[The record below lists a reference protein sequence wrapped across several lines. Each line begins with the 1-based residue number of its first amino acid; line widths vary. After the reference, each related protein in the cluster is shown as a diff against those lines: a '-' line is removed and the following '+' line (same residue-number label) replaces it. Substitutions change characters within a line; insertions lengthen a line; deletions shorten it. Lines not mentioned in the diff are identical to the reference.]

1 MQEKFDFLRKNGTIF
16 AHVRK
21 KQYFCRRKRN
31 HMNRI
36 LWIDDEIDLLQPYII
51 YLTSKGYEV
60 TTASNGEDAL
70 DLLSAQ
76 DIVFLD
82 ENMPGMTGLETL
94 QEIKR
99 LHPEVP
105 VVMITKSEEEHIME
119 QAIGEQ
125 IADYLIKPVNPS
137 QILLCLKKHIH
148 QQAIV
153 TEHVQQNYRQE
164 WSDISY
170 MIDTATTFEEW
181 AAIVRTLSKW
191 DLELEDSPM
200 RSLIDDQRTQANAA
214 FAKWIAKNYESWFE
228 ARKSSIAQSSIA
240 QSSIP
245 LMSPDVMKHS
255 IFPLLDKGEKVLL
268 CVIDNFRYDQWKTI
282 QPLLSEFYTVQNEE
296 QYMSIL
302 PTATQYAR
310 NAIFSGLLPLQ
321 IQEMYPQYWVE
332 EGDEESKNQY
342 EKELVQTLL
351 DRYRRR
357 ESFNYWKVNES
368 DFCER
373 VIAQLKGAQAPLNI
387 VVLNFID
394 MLSHSRTESKM
405 MRELANDESAYRSL
419 TLSWFRHSPTYEL
432 LRRAAEL
439 GFTLVLTTDHGT
451 TRVKNA
457 VQIIADKNTNTNIRY
472 KVGKALNC
480 SSKNVMSIE
489 QPKRVGLPCP
499 NVSSSYAFCTGS
511 DFFAYPNQFNYYAQY
526 YRNTFQ
532 HGGISLEEMII
543 PLVTLMPKK

>member
-1 MQEKFDFLRKNGTIF
+1 
-16 AHVRK
+16 
-21 KQYFCRRKRN
+21 
-31 HMNRI
+31 MNRI
-36 LWIDDEIDLLQPYII
+36 LWVDDEIDLLQPYII
-51 YLTSKGYEV
+51 YLKGKGYNVE
-60 TTASNGEDAL
+60 TASNGEDAL
-70 DLLSAQ
+70 DALDTIVP

-99 LHPEVP
+99 LHPDVP
-105 VVMITKSEEEHIME
+105 VVMITKSEEEHVME
-119 QAIGEQ
+119 QAIGEM

-153 TEHVQQNYRQE
+153 TEQVQQNYRQE

-170 MIDTATTFEEW
+170 MIDTATTIEEW
-181 AAIVRTLSKW
+181 QAIERTLSRW
-191 DLELEDSPM
+191 DIELENSPM

-214 FAKWIAKNYESWFE
+214 FAKWIAKNYETWF
-228 ARKSSIAQSSIA
+228 ANGQKIAANS
-240 QSSIP
+240 P
-245 LMSPDVMKHS
+245 LMSQDIMKHAV
-255 IFPLLDKGEKVLL
+255 FPLLDKGEKVLL
-268 CVIDNFRYDQWKTI
+268 CVIDNFRYDQWKAI
-282 QPLLSEFYTVQNEE
+282 QPLLSEFYTIQTEE
-296 QYMSIL
+296 QYTSIL

-310 NAIFSGLLPLQ
+310 NAIFSGLMPLQ
-321 IQEMYPQYWVE
+321 IQQMFPQYWVE

-373 VIAQLKGAQAPLNI
+373 VIAQLKGVHTPLNI

-419 TLSWFRHSPTYEL
+419 TLSWFKHSPTYEL
-432 LRRAAEL
+432 MHRAAEL

-451 TRVKNA
+451 TRVKNP
-457 VQIIADKNTNTNIRY
+457 VQIVADKNTNTNIRY

-480 SSKNVMSIE
+480 SSKNVMMIE
-489 QPKRVGLPCP
+489 QPKRVGLPSP
-499 NVSSSYAFCTGS
+499 NVSSSYAFCTGN

-532 HGGISLEEMII
+532 HGGISLEEMIV
-543 PLVTLMPKK
+543 PLITLIPKK

>member
-1 MQEKFDFLRKNGTIF
+1 MS
-16 AHVRK
+16 
-21 KQYFCRRKRN
+21 
-31 HMNRI
+31 RI
-36 LWIDDEIDLLQPYII
+36 LWVDDEVDLLQPYII
-51 YLTSKGYEV
+51 YLKGKGYEV
-60 TTASNGEDAL
+60 ITATNGEDAL
-70 DLLSAQ
+70 EVISNQQSAFS
-76 DIVFLD
+76 IVFLD

-119 QAIGEQ
+119 QAIGEK

-148 QQAIV
+148 SRDIV
-153 TEHVQQNYRQE
+153 TEQVQQNYRQE

-170 MIDTATTFEEW
+170 MIDTASTIEEW
-181 AAIVRTLSKW
+181 QAIERTLSKW
-191 DLELEDSPM
+191 DIELENSPM
-200 RSLIDDQRTQANAA
+200 RSLIEDQRTQANAA
-214 FAKWIAKNYESWFE
+214 FGKWIAKNYEAWFE
-228 ARKSSIAQSSIA
+228 NTEHRAQSTDQITR
-240 QSSIP
+240 P
-245 LMSPDVMKHS
+245 VMSQDVMKHAV
-255 IFPLLDKGEKVLL
+255 FPLLDKGEKVLL

-282 QPLLSEFYTVQNEE
+282 QPLLSEFYSVVHEE
-296 QYMSIL
+296 QYTSIL

-321 IQEMYPQYWVE
+321 IQQMFPQYWVE
-332 EGDEESKNQY
+332 EGAEESKNQY

-357 ESFNYWKVNES
+357 ESFQYWKVNES

-373 VIAQLKGAQAPLNI
+373 VIAQLKGVQAPLSI

-405 MRELANDESAYRSL
+405 MRELANDEAAYRSL

-480 SSKNVMSIE
+480 SSKNVFSIE

-532 HGGISLEEMII
+532 HGGVSLEEMII
-543 PLVTLMPKK
+543 PLVTLVPKKN

>member
-1 MQEKFDFLRKNGTIF
+1 MSQ
-16 AHVRK
+16 
-21 KQYFCRRKRN
+21 
-31 HMNRI
+31 I
-36 LWIDDEIDLLQPYII
+36 LWVDDEIDLLQPYII
-51 YLTSKGYEV
+51 YLKGKGYEV
-60 TTASNGEDAL
+60 ITASNGEDAL
-70 DLLSAQ
+70 DLFSNIQ
-76 DIVFLD
+76 SPISNQFDIVFLD
-82 ENMPGMTGLETL
+82 ENMPGMSGLETL

-119 QAIGEQ
+119 QAIGEK

-148 QQAIV
+148 SRDIV
-153 TEHVQQNYRQE
+153 TEQVQQNYRQE

-170 MIDTATTFEEW
+170 MIDTATTIEEW
-181 AAIVRTLSKW
+181 QAIERTLSRW
-191 DLELEDSPM
+191 DIELENSPM
-200 RSLIDDQRTQANAA
+200 RSLIEDQRTQANAA
-214 FAKWIAKNYESWFE
+214 FAKWIAKNYESWFAGE
-228 ARKSSIAQSSIA
+228 R
-240 QSSIP
+240 P
-245 LMSPDVMKHS
+245 VMSQDVMKHS
-255 IFPLLDKGEKVLL
+255 VFPLLDEGKKVLL

-282 QPLLSEFYTVQNEE
+282 QPLISEFYTVQHEE
-296 QYMSIL
+296 QYTSIL

-310 NAIFSGLLPLQ
+310 NAIFSGLMPLQ
-321 IQEMYPQYWVE
+321 IQQMFPNLWVE
-332 EGDEESKNQY
+332 EGDEESKNQH

-351 DRYRRR
+351 NRYRRR
-357 ESFNYWKVNES
+357 ETFNYWKVNES

-373 VIAQLKGAQAPLNI
+373 VIAQLKSVQTPLNI

-405 MRELANDESAYRSL
+405 MRELANDEAAYRSL

-432 LRRAAEL
+432 LRRAADL

-480 SSKNVMSIE
+480 SDKSVFFIE
-489 QPKRVGLPCP
+489 QPKQVGLPCP

-543 PLVTLMPKK
+543 PLVTLVPRKN

>member
-1 MQEKFDFLRKNGTIF
+1 
-16 AHVRK
+16 
-21 KQYFCRRKRN
+21 
-31 HMNRI
+31 MNRI
-36 LWIDDEIDLLQPYII
+36 LWVDDEIDLLQPYII
-51 YLTSKGYEV
+51 YLKEKGYEV
-60 TTASNGEDAL
+60 VTASNGEDAVEAISRQTS
-70 DLLSAQ
+70 DVSHQ
-76 DIVFLD
+76 GSEISIVFLD
-82 ENMPGMTGLETL
+82 ENMPGMSGLETL

-99 LHPEVP
+99 IHPEVP

-119 QAIGEQ
+119 QAIGGK
-125 IADYLIKPVNPS
+125 IADYLTKPVNPS

-153 TEHVQQNYRQE
+153 SEQVQQNYRQE
-164 WSDISY
+164 WSDITY
-170 MIDTATTFEEW
+170 MIDTASTIEEW
-181 AAIVRTLSKW
+181 QAIERMLSKW
-191 DLELEDSPM
+191 DIELAEIEAEQGGRSGM
-200 RSLIDDQRTQANAA
+200 HSLIEDQRTQANAA
-214 FAKWIAKNYESWFE
+214 FGKWVSRNYEGWFGTSE
-228 ARKSSIAQSSIA
+228 RPI
-240 QSSIP
+240 
-245 LMSPDVMKHS
+245 MSQDVMKHAV
-255 IFPLLDKGEKVLL
+255 FPLLDRGEKVLV

-282 QPLLSEFYTVQNEE
+282 QPLISEFYTIRTEE
-296 QYMSIL
+296 QYTSIL

-310 NAIFSGLLPLQ
+310 NAIFAGLLPLQ

-373 VIAQLKGAQAPLNI
+373 VIAQLKGVKTPLNI

-394 MLSHSRTESKM
+394 MLSHSRTESKIM
-405 MRELANDESAYRSL
+405 KELANDESAYRSL
-419 TLSWFRHSPTYEL
+419 TMSWFKHSPTHEL

-480 SSKNVMSIE
+480 NSKNVMTIE

-499 NVSSSYAFCTGS
+499 NVSSSYMFCTGS

-526 YRNTFQ
+526 FRNTFQ

-543 PLVTLMPKK
+543 PLVTLVPKR

>member
-1 MQEKFDFLRKNGTIF
+1 
-16 AHVRK
+16 
-21 KQYFCRRKRN
+21 
-31 HMNRI
+31 MNRI
-36 LWIDDEIDLLQPYII
+36 LWVDDEIDLLQPYII
-51 YLTSKGYEV
+51 YLKNKGYEV
-60 TTASNGEDAL
+60 VSASNGEDAL
-70 DLLSAQ
+70 QIVKGEKTDGDNHF

-99 LHPEVP
+99 LRPEVP

-119 QAIGEQ
+119 QAIGEK

-148 QQAIV
+148 QQEIV
-153 TEHVQQNYRQE
+153 TEQVQQNYRQE

-170 MIDTATTFEEW
+170 MIDTATTIEEW
-181 AAIVRTLSKW
+181 QAIERTLSKW
-191 DLELEDSPM
+191 DIELENAPM

-214 FAKWIAKNYESWFE
+214 FGKWIAKNYESWFE
-228 ARKSSIAQSSIA
+228 STDRFTDRVQNTDQVTRPI
-240 QSSIP
+240 
-245 LMSPDVMKHS
+245 MSHDVMKHAV
-255 IFPLLDKGEKVLL
+255 FPLLDQGEKVLL
-268 CVIDNFRYDQWKTI
+268 CVIDNFRFDQWKTI
-282 QPLLSEFYTVQNEE
+282 QPLISEFYSIRHEE
-296 QYMSIL
+296 QYTSIL

-321 IQEMYPQYWVE
+321 IQQMYPQYWVE
-332 EGDEESKNQY
+332 EGDEETKNQH
-342 EKELVQTLL
+342 ERELVQTLL

-368 DFCER
+368 DFCEK
-373 VIAQLKGAQAPLNI
+373 VIHQLKGVTAPLNI

-405 MRELANDESAYRSL
+405 MRELANDEAAYRSL
-419 TLSWFRHSPTYEL
+419 TLSWFKHSPTYDL

-480 SSKNVMSIE
+480 SSKNVFSIE

-532 HGGISLEEMII
+532 HGGISLEEMIV
-543 PLVTLMPKK
+543 PLVTLGPRN

>member
-1 MQEKFDFLRKNGTIF
+1 
-16 AHVRK
+16 
-21 KQYFCRRKRN
+21 
-31 HMNRI
+31 MNKI
-36 LWIDDEIDLLQPYII
+36 LWVDDEIDLLQPYII
-51 YLTSKGYEV
+51 YLSGKGYEV
-60 TTASNGEDAL
+60 STATNGRDAL
-70 DLLSAQ
+70 DIVEQ
-76 DIVFLD
+76 TVPDIVFLD
-82 ENMPGMTGLETL
+82 ENMPGLTGLETL

-99 LHPEVP
+99 LRPEVP
-105 VVMITKSEEEHIME
+105 IVMITKSEEEHIME
-119 QAIGEQ
+119 QAIGEK

-148 QQAIV
+148 QQTIV
-153 TEHVQQNYRQE
+153 SEHTQENYRQD
-164 WSDISY
+164 WSDIAY
-170 MIDTATTFEEW
+170 MIDTAATFEEW
-181 AAIVRTLSKW
+181 AAIERTLSKW
-191 DLELEDSPM
+191 DIDLEQMSM
-200 RSLIDDQRTQANAA
+200 RSMIDDQRTQANSA
-214 FAKWIAKNYESWFE
+214 FAKWISKNYENWFTQTNNQP
-228 ARKSSIAQSSIA
+228 ASDNNR
-240 QSSIP
+240 P
-245 LMSPDVMKHS
+245 VMSHEVMKHS
-255 IFPLLDKGEKVLL
+255 VFPLLDNGEKVLL

-282 QPLLSEFYTVQNEE
+282 QPLVGEFYAIREEE

-321 IQEMYPQYWVE
+321 IQKMYPQYWVE
-332 EGDEESKNQY
+332 EGDEDSKNQF

-357 ESFNYWKVNES
+357 ETFTYWKVNES

-373 VIAQLKGAQAPLNI
+373 VIAQLKSVQTPLNI

-405 MRELANDESAYRSL
+405 MRELANDEAAYRSL
-419 TLSWFRHSPTYEL
+419 TLSWFRHSPTYNL
-432 LRRAAEL
+432 LKRAAEL

-480 SSKNVMSIE
+480 NAKSVFVLDRPEKT
-489 QPKRVGLPCP
+489 GLPCP
-499 NVSSSYAFCTGS
+499 NVSSSYAFCTGN

-526 YRNTFQ
+526 FRNTFQ

-543 PLVTLMPKK
+543 PLVTLTPKG

>member
-1 MQEKFDFLRKNGTIF
+1 MSQ
-16 AHVRK
+16 
-21 KQYFCRRKRN
+21 
-31 HMNRI
+31 I
-36 LWIDDEIDLLQPYII
+36 LWVDDEIDLLQPYII
-51 YLTSKGYEV
+51 YLKGKGYELI
-60 TTASNGEDAL
+60 TATNGEDAI
-70 DLLSAQ
+70 DLLDESVP

-119 QAIGEQ
+119 QAIGEK

-148 QQAIV
+148 QQEIV
-153 TEHVQQNYRQE
+153 TEQVQQNYRQE

-170 MIDTATTFEEW
+170 MIDTASTIEEW
-181 AAIVRTLSKW
+181 QAIERTLSKW
-191 DLELEDSPM
+191 DIELESSPM
-200 RSLIDDQRTQANAA
+200 RSLIEDQRTQANAA
-214 FAKWIAKNYESWFE
+214 FAKWIAKHYEGWFE
-228 ARKSSIAQSSIA
+228 VQRDNVQSKKDA
-240 QSSIP
+240 P
-245 LMSPDVMKHS
+245 LLSMNVMKHAV
-255 IFPLLDKGEKVLL
+255 FPLLDKGEKVLL

-282 QPLLSEFYTVQNEE
+282 QPLISEFYTVRSEE
-296 QYMSIL
+296 QYTSIL

-321 IQEMYPQYWVE
+321 IQQMYPQYWVE
-332 EGDEESKNQY
+332 EGDEETKNQY

-357 ESFNYWKVNES
+357 ETFNYWKVNES

-373 VIAQLKGAQAPLNI
+373 VIMQLKGVQAPLNI

-405 MRELANDESAYRSL
+405 MRELANDEGAYRSL
-419 TLSWFRHSPTYEL
+419 TLSWFRHSPTYDL
-432 LRRAAEL
+432 LRRAADL

-480 SSKNVMSIE
+480 TSKNVFFIE
-489 QPKRVGLPCP
+489 QPKQVGLPCP
-499 NVSSSYAFCTGS
+499 NVSSSYAFCAGS

-543 PLVTLMPKK
+543 PLVTLTPKK

>member
-1 MQEKFDFLRKNGTIF
+1 
-16 AHVRK
+16 
-21 KQYFCRRKRN
+21 
-31 HMNRI
+31 MNRI
-36 LWIDDEIDLLQPYII
+36 LWVDDEIDLLQPYII
-51 YLTSKGYEV
+51 YLNSKGYDVV
-60 TTASNGEDAL
+60 TSSNGQDAL
-70 DLLSAQ
+70 DHVVESAP

-82 ENMPGMTGLETL
+82 ENMPGMSGLETL

-99 LHPEVP
+99 LRPEVP

-119 QAIGEQ
+119 QAIGEK

-148 QQAIV
+148 QHAIV
-153 TEHVQQNYRQE
+153 SEHARDNYRQE
-164 WSDISY
+164 WSDIAY
-170 MIDTATTFEEW
+170 MIDTATTVEEW
-181 AAIVRTLSKW
+181 MAVERTLTRW
-191 DLELEDSPM
+191 DIELEQSSM
-200 RSLIDDQRTQANAA
+200 RSMLDDQRSQANAA
-214 FAKWIAKNYESWFE
+214 FAKWVAKNYENWFTPNLPNTAS
-228 ARKSSIAQSSIA
+228 AR
-240 QSSIP
+240 P
-245 LMSPDVMKHS
+245 VMSQDMMKHS
-255 IFPLLDKGEKVLL
+255 VFPLLDNGEKVLL

-282 QPLLSEFYTVQNEE
+282 QPLLSEIYSVRSEE

-332 EGDEESKNQY
+332 EGDEESKNQF
-342 EKELVQTLL
+342 ERELVQTLL

-357 ESFNYWKVNES
+357 ESFTYWKVNES

-373 VIAQLKGAQAPLNI
+373 ITHQLKGIQTPLTI

-405 MRELANDESAYRSL
+405 MRELANDEAAYRSL
-419 TLSWFRHSPTYEL
+419 TLSWFRHSPTYNL
-432 LRRAAEL
+432 LKRAAEL
-439 GFTLVLTTDHGT
+439 GYTLVLTTDHGT

-457 VQIIADKNTNTNIRY
+457 VQIVADKNTNTNIRY

-480 SSKNVMSIE
+480 NSKNVMVID
-489 QPKRVGLPCP
+489 QPKKVGLPCP
-499 NVSSSYAFCTGS
+499 NVSSSYMFCSGS

-532 HGGISLEEMII
+532 HGGISLEEMIV
-543 PLVTLMPKK
+543 PLVTLQPK

>member
-1 MQEKFDFLRKNGTIF
+1 M
-16 AHVRK
+16 
-21 KQYFCRRKRN
+21 
-31 HMNRI
+31 
-36 LWIDDEIDLLQPYII
+36 DDEIDLLQPYII
-51 YLTSKGYEV
+51 YLKGKGYNVE
-60 TTASNGEDAL
+60 TASNGEDAL
-70 DLLSAQ
+70 DALDTIVP

-99 LHPEVP
+99 LHPDVP

-119 QAIGEQ
+119 QAIGEK

-153 TEHVQQNYRQE
+153 TEQVQQNYRQE

-170 MIDTATTFEEW
+170 MIDTATTIEEW
-181 AAIVRTLSKW
+181 QAIERTLSRW
-191 DLELEDSPM
+191 DIELENSPM

-214 FAKWIAKNYESWFE
+214 FAKWIAKNYETWF
-228 ARKSSIAQSSIA
+228 ANGQKIAANS
-240 QSSIP
+240 P
-245 LMSPDVMKHS
+245 LMSQDIMKHAV
-255 IFPLLDKGEKVLL
+255 FPLLDKGEKVLL
-268 CVIDNFRYDQWKTI
+268 CVIDNFRYDQWKAI
-282 QPLLSEFYTVQNEE
+282 QPLLSEFYTIQTEE
-296 QYMSIL
+296 QYTSIL

-310 NAIFSGLLPLQ
+310 NAIFSGLMPLQ
-321 IQEMYPQYWVE
+321 IQQMFPQYWVE

-373 VIAQLKGAQAPLNI
+373 VIAQLKGVHTPLNI

-419 TLSWFRHSPTYEL
+419 TLSWFKHSPTYEL
-432 LRRAAEL
+432 MHRAAEL

-451 TRVKNA
+451 TRVKNP
-457 VQIIADKNTNTNIRY
+457 VQIVADKNTNTNIRY
-472 KVGKALNC
+472 KVGKALNR
-480 SSKNVMSIE
+480 SSKNVMMIE
-489 QPKRVGLPCP
+489 QPKRVGLPSP
-499 NVSSSYAFCTGS
+499 NVSSSYAFCTGN

-532 HGGISLEEMII
+532 HGGISLEEMIV
-543 PLVTLMPKK
+543 PLITLIPKK

>member
-1 MQEKFDFLRKNGTIF
+1 
-16 AHVRK
+16 
-21 KQYFCRRKRN
+21 
-31 HMNRI
+31 MNRI
-36 LWIDDEIDLLQPYII
+36 LWVDDEIDLLQPYII
-51 YLTSKGYEV
+51 YLKGKGYEV
-60 TTASNGEDAL
+60 TTASNGEDAIDTL
-70 DLLSAQ
+70 ADTVPE
-76 DIVFLD
+76 IVFLD

-119 QAIGEQ
+119 QAIGEK

-148 QQAIV
+148 QRSIV
-153 TEHVQQNYRQE
+153 TEQVQQNYRQE

-170 MIDTATTFEEW
+170 MIDTATTIEEW
-181 AAIVRTLSKW
+181 QAIERTLTKW
-191 DLELEDSPM
+191 DLELENSPM
-200 RSLIDDQRTQANAA
+200 RSLIEDQRTQANSA
-214 FAKWIAKNYESWFE
+214 FSKWVAKNYETIFE
-228 ARKSSIAQSSIA
+228 SRKNATLKEESL
-240 QSSIP
+240 
-245 LMSPDVMKHS
+245 LMSPDVMKHAV
-255 IFPLLDKGEKVLL
+255 FPLLDKGEKVLF

-282 QPLLSEFYTVQNEE
+282 QPLISEFYAIQHEE
-296 QYMSIL
+296 QYTSIL

-310 NAIFSGLLPLQ
+310 NAIFSGLMPLQ
-321 IQEMYPQYWVE
+321 IQQMFPDLWVE
-332 EGDEESKNQY
+332 EGDEESKNLH

-368 DFCER
+368 EFCER
-373 VIAQLKGAQAPLNI
+373 VIHQLKGASAPLNI
-387 VVLNFID
+387 VVFNFID

-405 MRELANDESAYRSL
+405 MRELANDEAAYRSL
-419 TLSWFRHSPTYEL
+419 TLSWFRHSPTYDL

-439 GFTLVLTTDHGT
+439 GYTLVLTTDHGT

-480 SSKNVMSIE
+480 SSKNVFTID
-489 QPKRVGLPCP
+489 QPKQVGLPCP

-543 PLVTLMPKK
+543 PLVTLVPKGAN

>member
-1 MQEKFDFLRKNGTIF
+1 MSQ
-16 AHVRK
+16 
-21 KQYFCRRKRN
+21 
-31 HMNRI
+31 I
-36 LWIDDEIDLLQPYII
+36 LWVDDEIDLLQPYII
-51 YLTSKGYEV
+51 YLKGKGYEV
-60 TTASNGEDAL
+60 ITASNGEDAL
-70 DLLSAQ
+70 ELFSNIQ
-76 DIVFLD
+76 SPISNQFDIVFLD
-82 ENMPGMTGLETL
+82 ENMPGMSGLETL

-119 QAIGEQ
+119 QAIGEK

-148 QQAIV
+148 SRDIV
-153 TEHVQQNYRQE
+153 TEQVQQNYRQE

-170 MIDTATTFEEW
+170 MIDTATTIEEW
-181 AAIVRTLSKW
+181 QAIERTLSRW
-191 DLELEDSPM
+191 DIELENSPM
-200 RSLIDDQRTQANAA
+200 RSLIEDQRTQANAA
-214 FAKWIAKNYESWFE
+214 FAKWIAKNYESWFAGE
-228 ARKSSIAQSSIA
+228 RPI
-240 QSSIP
+240 
-245 LMSPDVMKHS
+245 MSQDVMKHS
-255 IFPLLDKGEKVLL
+255 VFPLLDEGKKVLL

-282 QPLLSEFYTVQNEE
+282 QPLISEFYTVQHEE
-296 QYMSIL
+296 QYTSIL

-310 NAIFSGLLPLQ
+310 NAIFSGLMPLQ
-321 IQEMYPQYWVE
+321 IQQMFPNLWVE
-332 EGDEESKNQY
+332 EGDEESKNQH

-357 ESFNYWKVNES
+357 ETFNYWKVNES

-373 VIAQLKGAQAPLNI
+373 VIAQLKSVQTPLNI

-405 MRELANDESAYRSL
+405 MRELANDEAAYRSL

-432 LRRAAEL
+432 LRRAADL

-480 SSKNVMSIE
+480 SDKSVFFIE
-489 QPKRVGLPCP
+489 QPKQVGLPCP

-543 PLVTLMPKK
+543 PLVTLAPKKS

>member
-1 MQEKFDFLRKNGTIF
+1 
-16 AHVRK
+16 
-21 KQYFCRRKRN
+21 
-31 HMNRI
+31 MNRI
-36 LWIDDEIDLLQPYII
+36 LWVDDEIDLLQPYII
-51 YLTSKGYEV
+51 YLKEKNYEV
-60 TTASNGEDAL
+60 VTASNGEDAL
-70 DLLSAQ
+70 EVFSHQHSAFS
-76 DIVFLD
+76 IVFLD

-119 QAIGEQ
+119 QAIGEK

-153 TEHVQQNYRQE
+153 SEQVQQNYRQE

-170 MIDTATTFEEW
+170 MIDTATTIEEW
-181 AAIVRTLSKW
+181 QAIERTLSKW
-191 DLELEDSPM
+191 DIELENSSM
-200 RSLIDDQRTQANAA
+200 RSLIEDQRTQANAA
-214 FAKWIAKNYESWFE
+214 FAKWIAKNYVSWFE
-228 ARKSSIAQSSIA
+228 VQSDNV
-240 QSSIP
+240 QSTKDAP
-245 LMSPDVMKHS
+245 LMSHNLMKHS
-255 IFPLLDKGEKVLL
+255 VFPLLDKGEKVLL

-282 QPLLSEFYTVQNEE
+282 QPLISEFYTIRSEE
-296 QYMSIL
+296 QYTSIL

-321 IQEMYPQYWVE
+321 IQTMYPQYWVE

-342 EKELVQTLL
+342 EKELVRTLL

-357 ESFNYWKVNES
+357 ETFNYWKVNES

-373 VIAQLKGAQAPLNI
+373 VIAQLKGVQTPLNV

-405 MRELANDESAYRSL
+405 MRELANDEAAYRSL

-480 SSKNVMSIE
+480 ASKNVFSIE

-543 PLVTLMPKK
+543 PLVTLIPKS

>member
-1 MQEKFDFLRKNGTIF
+1 MS
-16 AHVRK
+16 
-21 KQYFCRRKRN
+21 
-31 HMNRI
+31 RI
-36 LWIDDEIDLLQPYII
+36 LWVDDEIDLLQPYII
-51 YLTSKGYEV
+51 YLKGKDYDV

-70 DLLSAQ
+70 DRLNEAVP

-82 ENMPGMTGLETL
+82 ENMPGLTGLETL

-119 QAIGEQ
+119 QAIGEK

-148 QQAIV
+148 QHAIM
-153 TEHVQQNYRQE
+153 TEQVQQNYRQE

-170 MIDTATTFEEW
+170 MIDTATTIEEW
-181 AAIVRTLSKW
+181 QAIERTLSKW
-191 DLELEDSPM
+191 DIELENSSM

-214 FAKWIAKNYESWFE
+214 FCKWIAKNYESWFRVQSDNIQSTEE
-228 ARKSSIAQSSIA
+228 A
-240 QSSIP
+240 P
-245 LMSPDVMKHS
+245 LMSHDIMKHAV
-255 IFPLLDKGEKVLL
+255 FPLLDKGEKVLL

-282 QPLLSEFYTVQNEE
+282 QPLISEFYSVRTEE
-296 QYMSIL
+296 QYTSIL

-373 VIAQLKGAQAPLNI
+373 VIAQLKGAHAPLNI

-405 MRELANDESAYRSL
+405 MRELAYDEAAYRSL
-419 TLSWFRHSPTYEL
+419 TLSWFRHSPTYSL

-451 TRVKNA
+451 TRVKSA

-480 SSKNVMSIE
+480 NSKNVFAIE

-532 HGGISLEEMII
+532 HGGISLEEMVI
-543 PLVTLMPKK
+543 PLVTLVPKK

>member
-1 MQEKFDFLRKNGTIF
+1 MSQ
-16 AHVRK
+16 
-21 KQYFCRRKRN
+21 
-31 HMNRI
+31 I
-36 LWIDDEIDLLQPYII
+36 LWVDDEIDLLQPYII
-51 YLTSKGYEV
+51 YLKGKGYDV
-60 TTASNGEDAL
+60 ITATNGEDAL
-70 DLLSAQ
+70 EAFSQVRPATANSQ
-76 DIVFLD
+76 QPIDIVFLD

-119 QAIGEQ
+119 QAIGEK

-153 TEHVQQNYRQE
+153 TEQVQQNYRQE

-170 MIDTATTFEEW
+170 MIDTATTIEEW
-181 AAIVRTLSKW
+181 QAIERTLSRW
-191 DLELEDSPM
+191 DIELENSPM

-214 FAKWIAKNYESWFE
+214 FAKWITKNYESWFTNN
-228 ARKSSIAQSSIA
+228 QSPITNH
-240 QSSIP
+240 QSP

-255 IFPLLDKGEKVLL
+255 VFPLLDKGEKVLL

-282 QPLLSEFYTVQNEE
+282 QPLLSEFYAVQTEE
-296 QYMSIL
+296 QYTSIL

-310 NAIFSGLLPLQ
+310 NAIFSGLMPLQ
-321 IQEMYPQYWVE
+321 IQQMFPDLWVE

-357 ESFNYWKVNES
+357 DSFNYWKVNES
-368 DFCER
+368 DFCEK
-373 VIAQLKGAQAPLNI
+373 VIRDMKGSQAPLNI

-405 MRELANDESAYRSL
+405 MRELANDEAAYRSL
-419 TLSWFRHSPTYEL
+419 TLSWFKHSPTYEL
-432 LRRAAEL
+432 LRRAAEW
-439 GFTLVLTTDHGT
+439 GYTLVLTTDHGT

-457 VQIIADKNTNTNIRY
+457 VQIVADKNTNTNIRY

-480 SSKNVMSIE
+480 NAKSVMTIE

-499 NVSSSYAFCTGS
+499 NVSSSYMFCTGS

-543 PLVTLMPKK
+543 PLVTLIPKSR